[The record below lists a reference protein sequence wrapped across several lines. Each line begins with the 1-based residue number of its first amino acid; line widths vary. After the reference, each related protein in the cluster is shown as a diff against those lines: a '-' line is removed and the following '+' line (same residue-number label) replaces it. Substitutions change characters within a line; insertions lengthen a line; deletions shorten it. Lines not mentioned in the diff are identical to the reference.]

1 MKTSDVLKLIDA
13 GFTAEQ
19 ILKMDDPEEPEIKEA
34 KQTKLEPEKKP
45 DPEPK
50 QEPEPEKKQDPAV
63 DPEKKQDPEVKK
75 VIDQALKSM
84 EEAMDKNLKSMAE
97 AFRLQLQ
104 PSIGDVKPLGIEDV
118 ITNFFK

>member
-1 MKTSDVLKLIDA
+1 MKTTDVLKLIDA

-19 ILKMDDPEEPEIKEA
+19 ILKMDAPEEPEKQPEIKEA
-34 KQTKLEPEKKP
+34 KQEKLEPEKK
-45 DPEPK
+45 
-50 QEPEPEKKQDPAV
+50 PEPEKKQDPAV
-63 DPEKKQDPEVKK
+63 DPDVKK

>member
-1 MKTSDVLKLIDA
+1 MKTADVLKLIDA

-19 ILKMDDPEEPEIKEA
+19 ILKMDAPEEQKP
-34 KQTKLEPEKKP
+34 EPEKKP
-45 DPEPK
+45 EPKPEPEQK
-50 QEPEPEKKQDPAV
+50 PEPEKKQDPAV
-63 DPEKKQDPEVKK
+63 DPDVKK

>member
-1 MKTSDVLKLIDA
+1 MKTADVLKLIDA

-19 ILKMDDPEEPEIKEA
+19 ILKMDDPEIKEA
-34 KQTKLEPEKKP
+34 KQAKLEPEKKP

-50 QEPEPEKKQDPAV
+50 QDPEKKQDPAL
-63 DPEKKQDPEVKK
+63 DPDVKK

-84 EEAMDKNLKSMAE
+84 EEVMDKNLKSMAE

>member
-1 MKTSDVLKLIDA
+1 MLNKDEVLKLIDA

-19 ILKMDDPEEPEIKEA
+19 ILKMDDPDIKEA
-34 KQTKLEPEKKP
+34 KQAKLEPEKKQ

-50 QEPEPEKKQDPAV
+50 QEPEKKPEPEKKQDPAV
-63 DPEKKQDPEVKK
+63 DPDVKK

-104 PSIGDVKPLGIEDV
+104 PSIGDLKPLGIEDV

>member
-1 MKTSDVLKLIDA
+1 MLNKDEVLKLIDA

-19 ILKMDDPEEPEIKEA
+19 ILKMDASEEPEKQPEIKEA
-34 KQTKLEPEKKP
+34 KQEKLEPEKKP
-45 DPEPK
+45 EPENK
-50 QEPEPEKKQDPAV
+50 PEPEKKQDPAV
-63 DPEKKQDPEVKK
+63 DPDVKK

>member
-1 MKTSDVLKLIDA
+1 MLNKEEVLKLIDA

-19 ILKMDDPEEPEIKEA
+19 ILKMDVPE
-34 KQTKLEPEKKP
+34 EPEKKP
-45 DPEPK
+45 DPEQK
-50 QEPEPEKKQDPAV
+50 PEPEKKQDPEPKQEP
-63 DPEKKQDPEVKK
+63 DKKQDPAVDPDVKK

-104 PSIGDVKPLGIEDV
+104 PSMGDVKPLGIEDV
-118 ITNFFK
+118 ITKFFK

>member
-1 MKTSDVLKLIDA
+1 MLNKDEVFRLIDA

-19 ILKMDDPEEPEIKEA
+19 ILKMDATEEPEIKEA
-34 KQTKLEPEKKP
+34 KQEKLEPEKKP

-50 QEPEPEKKQDPAV
+50 QEPEKKQDPAV
-63 DPEKKQDPEVKK
+63 DPDVKK